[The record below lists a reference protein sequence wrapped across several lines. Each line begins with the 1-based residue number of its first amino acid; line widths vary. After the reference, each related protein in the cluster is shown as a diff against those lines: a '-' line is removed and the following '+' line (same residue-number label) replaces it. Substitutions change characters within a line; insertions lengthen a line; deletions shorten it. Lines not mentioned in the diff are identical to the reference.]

1 MGLKFY
7 QIIVLGSFLRKQML
21 VWGLNLLYDTN
32 IIFAELFSKSS
43 LVYWSKESFIYM
55 NSVIFTLCQID

>member
-7 QIIVLGSFLRKQML
+7 QMIVLGSFLRKQML

-32 IIFAELFSKSS
+32 ITFTELLSKSS

-55 NSVIFTLCQID
+55 NSVIVALCQID